1 MKVSRKS
8 WHYKLS
14 HFLDEGTNEWGD
26 NLCKYF
32 WRLVGKVIVAIVLTI
47 AITVILI
54 TYFTSPMVI
63 PVTIVLISSI
73 LAVLLPV
80 FVISKLRKK
89 YGKPVGV
96 IPENIFFEYVKAKKL
111 KVCPLIEYVD

>member
-14 HFLDEGTNEWGD
+14 HFLNEGTGEWGD

-32 WRLVGKVIVAIVLTI
+32 WRIVGKIIVAIFITFGLT
-47 AITVILI
+47 ATVI

-63 PVTIVLISSI
+63 PATIAIISSI

-89 YGKPVGV
+89 YGKPVG
-96 IPENIFFEYVKAKKL
+96 IISENIFFEYVKAKKL